1 MEKWL
6 QNALDYNESWLE
18 FQMRQTKQPGCVFA
32 VAYKGRVVFEKAYG
46 SSDINSGERLTPRH
60 RFRVASHSKTFTAA
74 AILKLRELGKLNLD
88 DPVGRYIDGLH
99 RDVAKVTLSQL
110 LSHGGGLVR
119 DGADASQWTEKRP
132 FANKSKLLAD
142 LANGLVIP
150 VNTRMKYSNH
160 GFGLLGLVIEEVTGD
175 SFSSWVSNNIVTPS
189 NLKETA
195 PDAPIDDS
203 IPKASGHSAELPLGY
218 RVTIAGDNITN
229 ALAPAT
235 GFVSTASDL
244 VTFFSSLDPAAR
256 RSVLTQESR
265 RAMQHKQWKDPQGR
279 GPSDTYYGLGMIMG
293 GTGSWKWAGH
303 AGLFPSAISFTY
315 MLPGR
320 DICFSILTNALDSP
334 VMFWVNGVLNIFKVF
349 GSNPLPNSRTRL
361 WKGRWWEMYQ
371 PQPLDLIPFGNQVF
385 MASPSQL
392 DPFAGTE
399 KITVTTRNAGFISQA
414 GGLSNYG
421 EGAHLVLSKDSK
433 VREVWLGGNCLV
445 SEQKLK
451 TELKRKYETNVK

>member
-1 MEKWL
+1 MQKWL

-119 DGADASQWTEKRP
+119 DGADASQWREKGP
-132 FANKSKLLAD
+132 FADKKKLFTD

-150 VNTRMKYSNH
+150 ADTRMKYSNH
-160 GFGLLGLVIEEVTGD
+160 GFGLLGLVIEEVTGE
-175 SFSSWVSNNIVTPS
+175 SFSSWVSNNIVARS
-189 NLKETA
+189 NLKETT
-195 PDAPIDDS
+195 PDALIGDS
-203 IPKASGHSAELPLGY
+203 FPKARGHSAELPLGY
-218 RVTIAGDNITN
+218 RVTIPGENITN

-256 RSVLTQESR
+256 RSVLTKESR
-265 RAMQHKQWKDPQGR
+265 RAMQHRQWRDPHGR
-279 GPSDTYYGLGMIMG
+279 GPSDTYYGLGMILG

-303 AGLFPSAISFTY
+303 AGVFPSALSFTY

-320 DICFSILTNALDSP
+320 DICFSILTLS
-334 VMFWVNGVLNIFKVF
+334 
-349 GSNPLPNSRTRL
+349 
-361 WKGRWWEMYQ
+361 
-371 PQPLDLIPFGNQVF
+371 LIH
-385 MASPSQL
+385 
-392 DPFAGTE
+392 
-399 KITVTTRNAGFISQA
+399 I
-414 GGLSNYG
+414 
-421 EGAHLVLSKDSK
+421 
-433 VREVWLGGNCLV
+433 
-445 SEQKLK
+445 
-451 TELKRKYETNVK
+451 